1 MTVRNNNFS
10 LVRLFGAVLVVYG
23 HSYALTGNPPPG
35 FAGTSVSTIGV
46 KIFFSISGY
55 LVSRSWLSDP
65 NVVRFFSRRAL
76 RIFPALVCV
85 VLTTVFII
93 GPSLTRLP
101 LSEYFLNSE
110 TYRYIDNIFLYII
123 YFLPGLF
130 QANTYPNAVNGSLW
144 SLPAEFLMYIIT
156 PMILVGVTVARRGR
170 VISLAL
176 LLVAIALLAGQTEQ
190 STRPWV
196 VYATN
201 VWAVVSLAPYFIVGL
216 AVAAARLERLFNIYV
231 SFALLFIL
239 AVFQTNAVI
248 EETMLIF
255 ILPYVTLSFASGQN
269 LAPKLGD
276 LDVSYGVFLWGF
288 LIQQVLAHFIPGLT
302 PWQMFAMAF
311 PLSLIP
317 AFYSWN
323 IVEKPALRAKPA
335 PRAKFPDSVKAVGGI
350 ANVAR

>member
-1 MTVRNNNFS
+1 MTIYNNNFS
-10 LVRLFGAVLVVYG
+10 LVRLFGALLVVYG

-65 NVVRFFSRRAL
+65 SVVRFFSRRAL

-101 LSEYFLNSE
+101 LPEYFSNSD
-110 TYRYIDNIFLYII
+110 TYRYIYTIFLYII
-123 YFLPGLF
+123 YYLPGLF

-144 SLPAEFLMYIIT
+144 SLPAEFIMYIMT
-156 PMILVGVTVARRGR
+156 PIILVDVTAARRGR

-176 LLVAIALLAGQTEQ
+176 LLVAIALLFGQTEQ

-201 VWAVVSLAPYFIVGL
+201 VWAVVSLAPYFILGL
-216 AVAAARLERLFNIYV
+216 TIAAARLERFFNIYV
-231 SFALLFIL
+231 SFGLLFIL

-248 EETMLIF
+248 EETMLVF
-255 ILPYVTLSFASGQN
+255 ILPYATLSFASGQS

-323 IVEKPALRAKPA
+323 IVEKPALKAKPA
-335 PRAKFPDSVKAVGGI
+335 PGEKLDSVKAVGGI
-350 ANVAR
+350 TNVAR